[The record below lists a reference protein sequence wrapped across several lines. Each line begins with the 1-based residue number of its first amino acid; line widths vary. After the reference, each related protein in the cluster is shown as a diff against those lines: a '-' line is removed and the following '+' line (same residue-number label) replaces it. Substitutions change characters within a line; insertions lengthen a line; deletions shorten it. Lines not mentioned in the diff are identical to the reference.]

1 MPDDANNPNTT
12 ALNARILLFE
22 ADEGLAEILKH
33 LLRNQNCRVL
43 ECASREELPTLFA
56 SREWD
61 AVFCDQQFADALLPL
76 ANAAQVPVILIAGYD
91 AIDTARQT
99 VSRQQAFAWLPKPL
113 PSQQAL
119 KYLQDAV
126 QWRAEHPRPTP
137 TAMPIVM
144 PKVDDSQPKSH
155 YGLMV
160 GESAPM
166 QELYR
171 QIDRVAESEMTVLI
185 IGESGTGKELVAK
198 AIHSSS
204 GRAGRA
210 FVPVN
215 CASLS
220 ENLLESEL
228 FGHVKGA
235 FTGAVRNKDGLFV
248 AADGGTLFL
257 DEIGSV
263 PLPTQL
269 ALLRA
274 LQEHEVRPVGAVQSI
289 PVNVRVVAA
298 TNENLEQ
305 LLAEGRLRQDLYYR
319 LSAFTLKVPPLRER
333 AGDLPLLAAAFLNRL
348 SPEEG
353 PVLQLAEDAS
363 VALARHAWPGNVRE
377 LVHALERGATL
388 CEGGMIRLADLPPE
402 FQNSAP
408 PAKAESENPSAA
420 IPTPRIVAPAGHSLT
435 LKAYLKQCEQ
445 QYIRRVLEE
454 QGDDKEKAAKILG
467 VSVATLYR
475 KLT

>member
-1 MPDDANNPNTT
+1 MPDDANKTNPP

-22 ADEGLAEILKH
+22 TDEGLAEILKH
-33 LLRNQNCRVL
+33 LLRNQSCRVL
-43 ECASREELPTLFA
+43 ECASREELPSLFA

-61 AVFCDQQFADALLPL
+61 AVFCDQQFANALLPL
-76 ANAAQVPVILIAGYD
+76 ANAVQVPVILIAGYD
-91 AIDTARQT
+91 EFEVARQA
-99 VSRQQAFAWLPKPL
+99 VAEQRAFAWLPKPL

-126 QWRAEHPRPTP
+126 RWRASHPRSVAAAPVTK
-137 TAMPIVM
+137 ASS
-144 PKVDDSQPKSH
+144 DDSQPQLH

-185 IGESGTGKELVAK
+185 LGESGTGKELVAK
-198 AIHSSS
+198 AIHAAS
-204 GRAGRA
+204 GRASRA

-274 LQEHEVRPVGAVQSI
+274 LQEREVRPVGAVQSI

-298 TNENLEQ
+298 TNEDLDQ

-319 LSAFTLKVPPLRER
+319 LSAFTLKIPPLRER
-333 AGDLPLLAAAFLNRL
+333 AGDLPLLAAAFLSRL
-348 SPEEG
+348 SPAEG
-353 PVLQLAEDAS
+353 PILTLAEDARA
-363 VALARHAWPGNVRE
+363 ALVRHAWPGNIRE
-377 LVHALERGATL
+377 LAHALERGATL
-388 CEGGMIRLADLPPE
+388 CEEGVIRLADLPPE
-402 FQNSAP
+402 FQATQE
-408 PAKAESENPSAA
+408 PAKAASENASA
-420 IPTPRIVAPAGHSLT
+420 PTPRIVAPAGHLLT

-445 QYIRRVLEE
+445 QYIQRVLEE
-454 QGDDKEKAAKILG
+454 QGGDKEKAAKILG

-475 KLT
+475 KIT

>member
-1 MPDDANNPNTT
+1 MPDDANNPNST

-22 ADEGLAEILKH
+22 TDEGLAEILKH
-33 LLRNQNCRVL
+33 LLRNLNCRVL
-43 ECASREELPTLFA
+43 ECASREELPVLFA

-91 AIDTARQT
+91 EIDTARQR
-99 VSRQQAFAWLPKPL
+99 VSEQRAFAWLPKPL

-119 KYLQDAV
+119 KYLQDALL
-126 QWRAEHPRPTP
+126 WRA
-137 TAMPIVM
+137 
-144 PKVDDSQPKSH
+144 SQPKSAAAVPVAITPSDTSQPQSH

-377 LVHALERGATL
+377 LAHALERGATL

-408 PAKAESENPSAA
+408 PAKAEPETPSAA

-445 QYIRRVLEE
+445 QYIQRVLEE

-475 KLT
+475 KLM

>member
-22 ADEGLAEILKH
+22 TDEGLAEILKH
-33 LLRNQNCRVL
+33 LLRNQSCRVL
-43 ECASREELPTLFA
+43 ECASREELPELFA

-76 ANAAQVPVILIAGYD
+76 ANSVQVPVILIAGYD
-91 AIDTARQT
+91 EIGDARKAVAEQ
-99 VSRQQAFAWLPKPL
+99 RAFAWLSKPV

-126 QWRAEHPRPTP
+126 QWRASHPRSVAAAPVTKAP
-137 TAMPIVM
+137 E
-144 PKVDDSQPKSH
+144 DDTQLQRH
-155 YGLMV
+155 YSLMI

-166 QELYR
+166 QEHYR

-185 IGESGTGKELVAK
+185 LGESGTGKELVAK
-198 AIHSSS
+198 AIHAAS

-298 TNENLEQ
+298 TNENLDQ
-305 LLAEGRLRQDLYYR
+305 LLSEGRLRQDLYYR

-333 AGDLPLLAAAFLNRL
+333 IGDLPLLADAFLNRL
-348 SPEEG
+348 SPSED
-353 PVLQLAEDAS
+353 PTLQLAEDARM
-363 VALARHAWPGNVRE
+363 ALARHPWPGNVRE
-377 LVHALERGATL
+377 LAHALERGATL
-388 CEGGMIRLADLPPE
+388 CEGGMIRLVDLPPE
-402 FQNSAP
+402 FQNAAP
-408 PAKAESENPSAA
+408 TAKPKAEPTSTA
-420 IPTPRIVAPAGHSLT
+420 IPTLRIVAPAGHSLT

-445 QYIRRVLEE
+445 QYIQKVLEE

>member
-22 ADEGLAEILKH
+22 TDEGLAEILKH
-33 LLRNQNCRVL
+33 LLRNLSCRVL
-43 ECASREELPTLFA
+43 ECGSREELPSVFA

-61 AVFCDQQFADALLPL
+61 AVICDQQFAEAMLPL
-76 ANAAQVPVILIAGYD
+76 AKSAQVPVILIAGYD
-91 AIDTARQT
+91 EIEAARQA
-99 VSRQQAFAWLPKPL
+99 VSSQQAFAWLPKPV
-113 PSQQAL
+113 PSQQVL
-119 KYLQDAV
+119 KYLQEAI
-126 QWRAEHPRPTP
+126 QWRA
-137 TAMPIVM
+137 
-144 PKVDDSQPKSH
+144 SQPRSVLPPEAISVVLPTTDASQTQSH

-166 QELYR
+166 QELYH

-185 IGESGTGKELVAK
+185 LGESGTGKELVAK
-198 AIHSSS
+198 AIHAAS
-204 GRAGRA
+204 GRADRP

-215 CASLS
+215 CASLPES
-220 ENLLESEL
+220 LLESEL

-263 PLPTQL
+263 PLSTQL

-274 LQEHEVRPVGAVQSI
+274 LQEREVRPVGAVQSI
-289 PVNVRVVAA
+289 SVNVRVVAA
-298 TNENLEQ
+298 TNENLDQ
-305 LLAEGRLRQDLYYR
+305 LLATGRLRQDLYYR
-319 LSAFTLKVPPLRER
+319 LSAFSLRIPPLRER
-333 AGDLPLLAAAFLNRL
+333 KGDIPLLCDAFLKRL
-348 SPEEG
+348 SSAEG
-353 PVLQLAEDAS
+353 PVLQLAEDAR
-363 VALARHAWPGNVRE
+363 VALVRHDWPGNVRE
-377 LVHALERGATL
+377 LTHALERGATL
-388 CEGGMIRLADLPPE
+388 CENGIIRLADLPTE
-402 FQNSAP
+402 FQTAP
-408 PAKAESENPSAA
+408 EPAKPEQASADA
-420 IPTPRIVAPAGHSLT
+420 PRIVAPAGHSLT
-435 LKAYLKQCEQ
+435 LKADLKQCEQ
-445 QYIRRVLEE
+445 QYIQRVLEE

>member
-1 MPDDANNPNTT
+1 MPDDANKTNSP

-22 ADEGLAEILKH
+22 TDEGLAEILKH
-33 LLRNQNCRVL
+33 LLRNQSCRVL
-43 ECASREELPTLFA
+43 ECASRKELAEVFA
-56 SREWD
+56 SRDWD
-61 AVFCDQQFADALLPL
+61 AAICDLQFADAMLPL
-76 ANAAQVPVILIAGYD
+76 ANAALVPVILIAGYD
-91 AIDTARQT
+91 EIGDARKAVAEQ
-99 VSRQQAFAWLPKPL
+99 RAFAWLSKPV

-119 KYLQDAV
+119 KCLQEAV
-126 QWRAEHPRPTP
+126 QWHASQPRPATMAP
-137 TAMPIVM
+137 PVEATQ
-144 PKVDDSQPKSH
+144 SECH

-185 IGESGTGKELVAK
+185 LGESGTGKELVAK
-198 AIHSSS
+198 AIHAAS
-204 GRAGRA
+204 GRANRP

-263 PLPTQL
+263 PLSTQL

-298 TNENLEQ
+298 TNENLDQ
-305 LLAEGRLRQDLYYR
+305 LLTAGRLRQDLYYR
-319 LSAFTLKVPPLRER
+319 LSAFTLRIPPLRER
-333 AGDLPLLAAAFLNRL
+333 AGDLPLLANAFLKRL
-348 SPEEG
+348 SPDG
-353 PVLQLAEDAS
+353 GTTLQLAEDARM
-363 VALARHAWPGNVRE
+363 ALARHDWPGNVRE
-377 LVHALERGATL
+377 LIHALERGATL
-388 CEGGMIRLADLPPE
+388 CENGTIRLADLPPE
-402 FQNSAP
+402 FHSAP
-408 PAKAESENPSAA
+408 TPARAEAEPLGA
-420 IPTPRIVAPAGHSLT
+420 PRIVPPAGHSLT

-445 QYIRRVLEE
+445 QYIQQVLEE

>member
-1 MPDDANNPNTT
+1 MPDEANNPTTT
-12 ALNARILLFE
+12 ALNARVLLLE
-22 ADEGLAEILKH
+22 TDEGLAEILKH
-33 LLRNQNCRVL
+33 LLRNLSCRVL
-43 ECASREELPTLFA
+43 ECASGEELPALYA
-56 SREWD
+56 SRTWD
-61 AVFCDQQFADALLPL
+61 AAICDQHFAEALLPL
-76 ANAAQVPVILIAGYD
+76 AAPDRVPVILIAGYD
-91 AIDTARQT
+91 EIAAARQA
-99 VSRQQAFAWLPKPL
+99 VAERRAFAWLPKPV

-119 KYLQDAV
+119 KCLQEAL
-126 QWRAEHPRPTP
+126 QWRASLPPPAAPSASLPAAGGTLPAGDGRAEL
-137 TAMPIVM
+137 
-144 PKVDDSQPKSH
+144 H

-185 IGESGTGKELVAK
+185 LGESGTGKELVAK
-198 AIHSSS
+198 AIHAAS
-204 GRAGRA
+204 GRAGHA

-248 AADGGTLFL
+248 AANGGTLFL

-274 LQEHEVRPVGAVQSI
+274 LQEHEVRPVGAVQAI

-298 TNENLEQ
+298 TNENLEE
-305 LLAEGRLRQDLYYR
+305 LLAAGRLRQDLYYR
-319 LSAFTLKVPPLRER
+319 LSAFTLRVPPLRER
-333 AGDLPLLAAAFLNRL
+333 GDDLALLAAAFLDRL
-348 SPEEG
+348 AASG
-353 PVLQLAEDAS
+353 GALRLADEAR

-377 LVHALERGATL
+377 LSHALERGATL
-388 CEGGMIRLADLPPE
+388 CENGVIRLADLPPE
-402 FQNSAP
+402 FQQTPPPPAP
-408 PAKAESENPSAA
+408 PAEEEQA
-420 IPTPRIVAPAGHSLT
+420 PRIVAPAGHSLT
-435 LKAYLKQCEQ
+435 LKAYLRQCEQ
-445 QYIRRVLEE
+445 QYIQRVLEE

-467 VSVATLYR
+467 ISVATLYR